1 MTTPVP
7 DEHASH
13 LIRSEERL
21 TAGVRRVPYSRVR
34 LEKFV
39 VTETRTV
46 TVEVRREEV
55 RLVHLDLDSDAGTD
69 AADGSQVVDSA
80 DGSVERWLTL
90 CEERVAITT
99 EVVPVERV
107 RLQVDTVTVERE
119 VTEPVRREE
128 VVVETVGTTATG
140 DDLTAGGTTE
150 GVRV

>member
-1 MTTPVP
+1 MTAPAP
-7 DEHASH
+7 DDHGAH

-55 RLVHLDLDSDAGTD
+55 RLVHLDPAPDAGTD
-69 AADGSQVVDSA
+69 VADGSPAAGAADGPVD
-80 DGSVERWLTL
+80 RWLTL
-90 CEERVAITT
+90 SEERVAITT

-128 VVVETVGTTATG
+128 VVVETMDTTPTGDELSAGTT
-140 DDLTAGGTTE
+140 GG
-150 GVRV
+150 GRV